1 MPEQNSRVVSP
12 TELAALI
19 AKSQSRGFSPLEAG
33 RSGIARD
40 SNNFKPANF
49 ESIAK
54 NATILRPERTQEAP
68 EGLPDAP
75 IAAPAPV
82 LHAAFVEHAAEPAR
96 DFDAELATAKEA
108 ARAEGEAQGYAK
120 GLAEAAVMAKDDQ
133 TKELETARDLFLAA
147 ASALGS
153 PATDLIRGLSAA
165 LQKAIPRLAAER
177 AGMAIDANPAAF
189 LARVELLAERV
200 SQGVRDITVT
210 LHPDDLLALQKHLSD
225 NDHGFSVLGAD
236 ARLERGDVII
246 KGQGLMLAD
255 VLDPS
260 TAERLK

>member
-54 NATILRPERTQEAP
+54 NATILRPEVVREA
-68 EGLPDAP
+68 PDAP
-75 IAAPAPV
+75 AAAAPAPV
-82 LHAAFVEHAAEPAR
+82 LHAAFTEHAPEPER
-96 DFDAELATAKEA
+96 DFDAELAAAREA
-108 ARAEGEAQGYAK
+108 GRAEGEAQGYAK

-133 TKELETARDLFLAA
+133 TNELEKARDLFLAA
-147 ASALGS
+147 AAALGD

-177 AGMAIDANPAAF
+177 AGMAIDANPEAF

-200 SQGVRDITVT
+200 AQGVRDITVT
-210 LHPDDLLALQKHLSD
+210 LHPDDLLVLQKHLSD

-236 ARLERGDVII
+236 TRLERGDVII

-255 VLDPS
+255 VLDP
-260 TAERLK
+260 TVAERLK